1 MPIRDTRLL
10 AKALMQ
16 RWPINPKMREGII
29 GALARV
35 LTDPNASHR
44 EKTSAAKALMAADA
58 QNIEMEKMQQ
68 ADEHEYRARLVQL
81 AQHIPIGEVARLAE
95 SQGITLETRREGSP
109 SDDDESEASQG
120 ARHSDSKP
128 DEHKTTD

>member
-1 MPIRDTRLL
+1 
-10 AKALMQ
+10 
-16 RWPINPKMREGII
+16 MREGII

-68 ADEHEYRARLVQL
+68 SDEHEYRANLVAIAKHL
-81 AQHIPIGEVARLAE
+81 GYSEVARLATDAGISIDSE
-95 SQGITLETRREGSP
+95 SSPFIGEREATSIDG
-109 SDDDESEASQG
+109 EEASQG
-120 ARHSDSKP
+120 AGS
-128 DEHKTTD
+128 

>member
-10 AKALMQ
+10 ARAVMQ

-44 EKTSAAKALMAADA
+44 EKTSAAKALMAAEK
-58 QNIEMEKMQQ
+58 QNQE
-68 ADEHEYRARLVQL
+68 
-81 AQHIPIGEVARLAE
+81 
-95 SQGITLETRREGSP
+95 
-109 SDDDESEASQG
+109 
-120 ARHSDSKP
+120 
-128 DEHKTTD
+128 DEHKVIDVSIQTRNDRLDEIAADLGIDPSLITDATGQADTRIAGDEVAADQ

>member
-1 MPIRDTRLL
+1 MPIRDTRIL
-10 AKALMQ
+10 ARALMQ

-68 ADEHEYRARLVQL
+68 ADEHEYRANLVAIAKHL
-81 AQHIPIGEVARLAE
+81 GYSEVARLATNAGIAIDSE
-95 SQGITLETRREGSP
+95 SSSSVGERETTSLDGE
-109 SDDDESEASQG
+109 EASQG
-120 ARHSDSKP
+120 AGS
-128 DEHKTTD
+128 